1 MQEPAPNELAQD
13 ALTASAQE
21 GELRAPQAHEFAPN
35 PYGQGREGR
44 LTRAERVSQTLGL
57 ERPEWVG
64 GELGIIPSTKA
75 EERRAPQPPRTALTA
90 KTQGGILAQYASGRP
105 SALPGFALVFMHKRA
120 IFLDEWAVRLL
131 DLDQHLAQTWVDVKH
146 LLRTL
151 GPEIKH
157 KVFFYVKQLRDNQMC
172 RNSVRKLK
180 LPCPYGLNPYNCYKV
195 NGPLKHPFAK
205 DSSGSVRPQ
214 CPCPDHAN
222 LATQLETAALSV
234 SGPHY
239 SAIFD
244 HELRKARFKM
254 YERPCPKGG
263 YCCRIEQQHQAM
275 EALSIP
281 TVMQTEAVEPSADAI
296 TAEGTLSTAALTAEA
311 EELLPSASA
320 DLLPAT
326 AESERAE
333 SELRAA
339 ELSAAVRAEALQAA
353 WTAAERAERDDELE
367 RREYRVDP
375 HSDRA
380 SFYIIFRHGAYAG
393 TKLYVKFNGFF
404 EQGKLSHIM
413 VTLTRVASNLFE
425 LVPHMVTDS
434 ASFDWIIPTDDCIYG
449 RNYYT
454 MLGYS
459 FKGSELPS
467 KKKEWERI
475 VIHPDDLATVY
486 KSNEVL
492 SSPAHGDN
500 FELLYRSKCHNNSYI
515 WTKYIGKVLGRDP
528 NGRATRV
535 LGINIDI
542 NRVLEGYEQLQSRVF
557 TDILTGL
564 RNRIYL
570 ITHLDEFIAA
580 ATKPL
585 TIIFADITALKV
597 YNDYLGHAVGDKLL
611 CAAALLFQDNIDRNR
626 ELIRISG
633 DEFVC
638 LLPNCDAVDASTIIN
653 KLITAMVA
661 YNSDAPIRMPVFFS
675 LGAKTVDLSAFAG
688 RKLEPHE
695 KDEAQALFYQALQ
708 AADAQMRQNK
718 RLAHQEHY
726 TLVKAYIEQQ
736 LKRPITLHDRRL
748 F

>member
-1 MQEPAPNELAQD
+1 M
-13 ALTASAQE
+13 
-21 GELRAPQAHEFAPN
+21 
-35 PYGQGREGR
+35 
-44 LTRAERVSQTLGL
+44 
-57 ERPEWVG
+57 
-64 GELGIIPSTKA
+64 
-75 EERRAPQPPRTALTA
+75 
-90 KTQGGILAQYASGRP
+90 
-105 SALPGFALVFMHKRA
+105 
-120 IFLDEWAVRLL
+120 
-131 DLDQHLAQTWVDVKH
+131 
-146 LLRTL
+146 
-151 GPEIKH
+151 
-157 KVFFYVKQLRDNQMC
+157 
-172 RNSVRKLK
+172 
-180 LPCPYGLNPYNCYKV
+180 
-195 NGPLKHPFAK
+195 
-205 DSSGSVRPQ
+205 
-214 CPCPDHAN
+214 
-222 LATQLETAALSV
+222 
-234 SGPHY
+234 
-239 SAIFD
+239 
-244 HELRKARFKM
+244 
-254 YERPCPKGG
+254 
-263 YCCRIEQQHQAM
+263 
-275 EALSIP
+275 
-281 TVMQTEAVEPSADAI
+281 
-296 TAEGTLSTAALTAEA
+296 
-311 EELLPSASA
+311 
-320 DLLPAT
+320 
-326 AESERAE
+326 
-333 SELRAA
+333 
-339 ELSAAVRAEALQAA
+339 
-353 WTAAERAERDDELE
+353 
-367 RREYRVDP
+367 
-375 HSDRA
+375 
-380 SFYIIFRHGAYAG
+380 
-393 TKLYVKFNGFF
+393 
-404 EQGKLSHIM
+404 
-413 VTLTRVASNLFE
+413 
-425 LVPHMVTDS
+425 
-434 ASFDWIIPTDDCIYG
+434 
-449 RNYYT
+449 
-454 MLGYS
+454 
-459 FKGSELPS
+459 
-467 KKKEWERI
+467 
-475 VIHPDDLATVY
+475 Y

-638 LLPNCDAVDASTIIN
+638 LLPNCDAVNASTIIN